1 MKLWPTPINAADLV
15 VILGEKKGIIII
27 ILLLLSVFFFF
38 LIENI
43 AEFWNFPLSKKT
55 KYENNQSLPL
65 AAFYSSASKN
75 SWEEIIRDRK
85 KIRWTN
91 NQ

>member
-1 MKLWPTPINAADLV
+1 MKLWPTRINAADLV

-27 ILLLLSVFFFF
+27 ILLLLSVFFF

-43 AEFWNFPLSKKT
+43 SEFWNFPLSKKT

-65 AAFYSSASKN
+65 AACYSSASKN
-75 SWEEIIRDRK
+75 SLEEIIRDWK